1 MNEYSIPREIL
12 CVRVGTPPK
21 DNGAYLQM
29 FKTRENSQAH
39 VSNPQEKTEWGV
51 HRCELFTLISSLSL
65 GNHGPLIVRK
75 SSTFTLDQ

>member
-1 MNEYSIPREIL
+1 MNTPFPGKFL

-39 VSNPQEKTEWGV
+39 ISNPQEKTGSGV
-51 HRCELFTLISSLSL
+51 CIGVNYSR
-65 GNHGPLIVRK
+65 
-75 SSTFTLDQ
+75 